1 MIFMTK
7 QQYLSKLRKQLQFR
21 LSNSEIAD
29 IISDIEECF
38 DAGAAEGKSEE
49 EICLSLGEP
58 KSAAASLLNEQT
70 GGERISKLTEIWLPF
85 LISAG
90 LFAVYTFCGFRVDMD
105 RYDYVLP
112 IMYVLP
118 LIMWVLFERKS
129 FFTAL
134 ADYKCDF
141 FTFFGSICM
150 IAAGLACDELPKRTL
165 VKDTHLADTN
175 MQTYAILTAVFISAA
190 MIFLAVSLW
199 RNAPKIFS
207 AIPVIGII
215 FIVYNCMTLAQAYHI
230 WSGVPGEIWRM
241 DAAVQIGTTFSNI
254 LNIIFICASAFLLW
268 SFINRNALSLASAYS
283 AMTVTG
289 FMFYWY
295 YTLSAL
301 DPTDK
306 NSIAVLEN
314 MCSGRN
320 YIIWGTIVAAAVL
333 VITIIVKLAGRK
345 RGG

>member
-1 MIFMTK
+1 MTR

-38 DAGAAEGKSEE
+38 EAGSAEGKSEE

-58 KSAAASLLNEQT
+58 KSAAASLLNEQPS
-70 GGERISKLTEIWLPF
+70 GERISKLAEIWLP
-85 LISAG
+85 LIISIV
-90 LFAVYTFCGFRVDMD
+90 LYAVYTYCGFKVDID
-105 RYDYVLP
+105 TYDYILP
-112 IMYVLP
+112 IMCVLP

-134 ADYKCDF
+134 SEYKCDF
-141 FTFFGSICM
+141 FTFIGSICM
-150 IAAGLACDELPKRTL
+150 IAAGLACDELPKRIL
-165 VKDTHLADTN
+165 IKNPHIADTN
-175 MQTYAILTAVFISAA
+175 MQTYAMLTAVFISAA

-199 RNAPKIFS
+199 KNAPKIFS
-207 AIPVIGII
+207 AIPLVGII
-215 FIVYNCMTLAQAYHI
+215 FIVYNCVTLAQSYHI
-230 WSGVPGEIWRM
+230 WSGNPHELFGI
-241 DAAVQIGTTFSNI
+241 DAAAQIGGTFLNI

-268 SFINRNALSLASAYS
+268 SFINRNALTLASAYS
-283 AMTVTG
+283 AMTFTG

-295 YTLSAL
+295 NTLATI

-306 NSIAVLEN
+306 NSIAALRN

-320 YIIWGTIVAAAVL
+320 YIIWGAVISAAVL
-333 VITIIVKLAGRK
+333 IITIIVKLAGRK
-345 RGG
+345 KVG

>member
-1 MIFMTK
+1 MTR

-21 LSNSEIAD
+21 LSNIEIAD

-58 KSAAASLLNEQT
+58 KSAAASLLNEQSS
-70 GGERISKLTEIWLPF
+70 GERISKLAEIWLP
-85 LISAG
+85 LIISIG
-90 LFAVYTFCGFRVDMD
+90 LYAVYTYCGYKEATDNYRDF
-105 RYDYVLP
+105 VLP

-118 LIMWVLFERKS
+118 LIMWVLFERKG

-141 FTFFGSICM
+141 FTFFGSIFM
-150 IAAGLACDELPKRTL
+150 IAAGLACDELPKRTFL
-165 VKDTHLADTN
+165 KNPSIADTN

-190 MIFLAVSLW
+190 MIFLSVSLW
-199 RNAPKIFS
+199 KNAPKIFS
-207 AIPVIGII
+207 AIPLVGII
-215 FIVYNCMTLAQAYHI
+215 FIVYNSVVLVQSYHI
-230 WSGVPGEIWRM
+230 WNGNLEELFGIT
-241 DAAVQIGTTFSNI
+241 AAGQIGKTFLNI

-295 YTLSAL
+295 FTLATI
-301 DPTDK
+301 DPTYEG
-306 NSIAVLEN
+306 SIAYLRN
-314 MCSGRN
+314 TCSGRN
-320 YIIWGTIVAAAVL
+320 YIIWGAAISAAVL
-333 VITIIVKLAGRK
+333 IITIIVKLAGRK
-345 RGG
+345 KVG

>member
-1 MIFMTK
+1 MTR

-134 ADYKCDF
+134 SEYKCDF
-141 FTFFGSICM
+141 FTFCGSLSM
-150 IAAGLACDELPKRTL
+150 IAAGLACNEIPKSMIIKNPHIVNPDIRTY
-165 VKDTHLADTN
+165 T
-175 MQTYAILTAVFISAA
+175 ILTAIFVSAA
-190 MIFLAVSLW
+190 MILLAVSLFK
-199 RNAPKIFS
+199 NAPKFF
-207 AIPVIGII
+207 AAVPFAGII
-215 FIVYNCMTLAQAYHI
+215 FVVFNSAELCSAYYG
-230 WSGVPGEIWRM
+230 WDGDQKNTMSLGG
-241 DAAVQIGTTFSNI
+241 IGGSFSNI
-254 LNIIFICASAFLLW
+254 LNIIFVCASAFLIW
-268 SFINRNALSLASAYS
+268 SFISRNALTLASAYS

-295 YTLSAL
+295 YILATL
-301 DPTDK
+301 DPSDSNSVSLLK
-306 NSIAVLEN
+306 NLKGGV
-314 MCSGRN
+314 N
-320 YIIWGTIVAAAVL
+320 YLIFGVIISAAVL
-333 VITIIVKLAGRK
+333 VITIIVKLTGRK
-345 RGG
+345 KVG